1 MPETVETAETI
12 VVTGIGI
19 NGIVVNIIFYLL
31 NNFLMLLNAYTQVTK
46 IIKRKLKKQCGFQ

>member
-46 IIKRKLKKQCGFQ
+46 IIK